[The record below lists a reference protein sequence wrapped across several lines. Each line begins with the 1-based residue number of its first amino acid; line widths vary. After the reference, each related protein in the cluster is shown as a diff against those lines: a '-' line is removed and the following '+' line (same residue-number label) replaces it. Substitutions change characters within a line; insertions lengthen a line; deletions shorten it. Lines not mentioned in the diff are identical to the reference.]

1 MSNIYDE
8 LLAAGG
14 YDQGR
19 AVNPLNN
26 PYFSTGLPSQNP
38 GIRPD
43 SNTATF
49 SLGAGDG
56 SGFFDFSAFPGAEQF
71 AEGAIDPQALQQW
84 LTSNGYQLRQSDNPD
99 SNTSARFLTD
109 ASGQLLGPPQVFENG
124 DSAFRN
130 AALAAALVTGANIF
144 TALPGAAAAASG
156 AAPGAGGATAFP
168 VADAGQI
175 ITSALP
181 SSGGV
186 GTLGTIAP
194 SAATTASSALA
205 PIGQAAAFAPTL
217 PTLPTVAGGL
227 GAVGAAG
234 GAVADPIASYLTT
247 GASEMSTVGNALT
260 GAGGASGAVGTATP
274 ASFLQQ
280 AGSFL
285 GNGGARS
292 IFDIVSGIYGMSL
305 ANDAREASDPFAQ
318 YRGYFGQQLMD
329 LERNPSLITSRPGY
343 VAGLEAIGRNNAAR
357 GYAGSGNET
366 AVLSRYAG
374 DFYGQEM
381 QRLAGLAGAGQTPGA
396 GQFQAA
402 QLTGQGLASIGY
414 GLAPFLGGPR

>member
-14 YDQGR
+14 FDSGR

-26 PYFSTGLPSQNP
+26 PYFGTGLPSANP
-38 GIRPD
+38 GLRPD

-56 SGFFDFSAFPGAEQF
+56 SGFFDFSGIPGAEQF
-71 AEGAIDPQALQQW
+71 GNGPIDPAALSAW
-84 LTSNGYQLRQSDNPD
+84 LQSRGYQLRQSDNP
-99 SNTSARFLTD
+99 SANTSARFLTD
-109 ASGQLLGPPQVFENG
+109 ASGQLVGAPQVFDNTDNE
-124 DSAFRN
+124 FRN
-130 AALAAALVTGANIF
+130 AALAAALITGANIF
-144 TALPGAAAAASG
+144 TSLPTAAGAGAAGSS
-156 AAPGAGGATAFP
+156 AAPAVAGGATAFP
-168 VADAGQI
+168 VAEAGSI
-175 ITSALP
+175 ITTPLAGGSA
-181 SSGGV
+181 G
-186 GTLGTIAP
+186 
-194 SAATTASSALA
+194 AAVPGASMV
-205 PIGQAAAFAPTL
+205 
-217 PTLPTVAGGL
+217 PTVAPGVVEL
-227 GAVGAAG
+227 GGAAA
-234 GAVADPIASYLTT
+234 GAVAPAVAGAAPAAAAVDPIAAYLTT
-247 GASEMSTVGNALT
+247 GAVEGSTIGNALT
-260 GAGGASGAVGTATP
+260 GAGGASGAVGSGSA
-274 ASFLQQ
+274 AGFLQQ
-280 AGSFL
+280 AGSFVGNL
-285 GNGGARS
+285 ASNGGARS
-292 IFDIVSGIYGMSL
+292 IFDIVSGLYGLRL
-305 ANDAREASDPFAQ
+305 ARDAREASDPFAQ
-318 YRGYFGQQLMD
+318 YRGFYGDQLME